1 MSEAWQDEPAA
12 TPRGSWPFNC
22 CSRRG
27 GLWVAGL
34 LGLTGIGF
42 SSQALN
48 LTFGN
53 LDLPGPGFFP
63 FALGLL
69 LIALSVAI
77 FIMVFQE
84 PREAPKVEI
93 GHWPVIISL
102 IAMSAATAL
111 FERAGAFLSLGGFML
126 VMLATVG
133 RVRIIPAAL
142 TSVISML
149 VVWYVF
155 KVLLGVQL
163 PAGPLEGIL

>member
-1 MSEAWQDEPAA
+1 MSEASQEGPAA
-12 TPRGSWPFNC
+12 TRRAWPFDC

-27 GLWVAGL
+27 GLWVAAILALAGA
-34 LGLTGIGF
+34 GF
-42 SSQALN
+42 ATQALTM
-48 LTFGN
+48 TFGN

-84 PREAPKVEI
+84 PRAAPKVEM
-93 GHWPVIISL
+93 GHSPVL
-102 IAMSAATAL
+102 IALVAMSIAAGL
-111 FERAGAFLSLGGFML
+111 FERAGAFLSLGGFTL
-126 VMLATVG
+126 VMLILVA
-133 RVRIIPAAL
+133 RVRIIPAVLA
-142 TSVISML
+142 SVIGML
-149 VVWYVF
+149 VIWYVF